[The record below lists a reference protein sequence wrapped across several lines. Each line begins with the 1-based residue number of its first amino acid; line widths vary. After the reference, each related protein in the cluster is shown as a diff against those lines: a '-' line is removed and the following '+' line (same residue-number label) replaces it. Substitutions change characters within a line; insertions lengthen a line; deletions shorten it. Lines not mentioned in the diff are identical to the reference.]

1 MGGFLTLLH
10 WKVSLKCLS
19 SSMVSLGDPAKVK
32 CLQMRNST
40 DDIRSVVG
48 VSLDIVAMERKGFQF
63 GEFP

>member
-1 MGGFLTLLH
+1 
-10 WKVSLKCLS
+10 
-19 SSMVSLGDPAKVK
+19 MVSLGDPAKVE

-40 DDIRSVVG
+40 DHVRSVVG